1 MREDEGTGPNDQGGG
16 EYRSLQLEQARAFRR
31 GAREW
36 RGAGTAHWPPWCF
49 KLFDASSLAK
59 RARARFLVL
68 TGAGQCSSGG
78 GGGLSRGQEI
88 GGAGPQ
94 NPVDFSY
101 WLSWNMMVSA
111 GQRQRFLECSSTVER
126 LRLQLDILRR
136 MGFMSCG
143 RCQLRI
149 CHHEQLFHMSA
160 EGPVSAFVNP
170 GGVVH
175 ETATFYKAT
184 NLALVGSKSEEHSW
198 FPGYAWT
205 IAVCAR
211 CRGHIGWR
219 FTAVHS
225 DSVPRHF
232 WGLSRATLR
241 PVMAVE
247 DDD

>member
-1 MREDEGTGPNDQGGG
+1 MEK
-16 EYRSLQLEQARAFRR
+16 ARGFRR
-31 GAREW
+31 GAREG
-36 RGAGTAHWPPWCF
+36 RGPGSAYWPSWCF
-49 KLFDASSLAK
+49 KMFDASVLVQ

-68 TGAGQCSSGG
+68 TGAGSGG
-78 GGGLSRGQEI
+78 GPSKAQEM
-88 GGAGPQ
+88 GGAGLQ
-94 NPVDFSY
+94 NPIDFSY
-101 WLSWNMMVSA
+101 WLSWNMMVGA
-111 GQRQRFLECSSTVER
+111 AQRQRFLECSSTVDR

-136 MGFMSCG
+136 MGFMACG
-143 RCQLRI
+143 RCRLSI

-184 NLALVGSKSEEHSW
+184 NLVLVGSKSEEHSW

-205 IAVCAR
+205 IAVCAQ

-219 FTAVHS
+219 FTAVKS
-225 DSVPRHF
+225 DSVPKHF

-241 PVMAVE
+241 PIMAVE
-247 DDD
+247 DGDTA